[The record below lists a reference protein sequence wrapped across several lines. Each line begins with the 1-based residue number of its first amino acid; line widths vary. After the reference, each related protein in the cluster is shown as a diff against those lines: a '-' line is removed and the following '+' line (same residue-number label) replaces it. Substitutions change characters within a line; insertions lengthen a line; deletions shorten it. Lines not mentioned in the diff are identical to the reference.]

1 METLFFSSGTSGSL
15 VRDLE
20 LYNTSCGSDFVDC
33 ASVVASKAVREIIVA
48 FEEEN
53 FLLMEEGRKHH
64 VSKTCETLHTQTAKA
79 IGRTRI
85 MPKIRFVCTS
95 KKSAVTGVSKKI
107 FYYEMDALRQVHDG
121 TFHVSANGRRKET
134 DIDPHTNNEQ
144 TTGFTEK

>member
-48 FEEEN
+48 F
-53 FLLMEEGRKHH
+53 EEGRKHH

-107 FYYEMDALRQVHDG
+107 FYYEMDVLRQVHDG

-134 DIDPHTNNEQ
+134 AIDPHTNNEQ